1 MPVLCR
7 AYASV
12 SPWNV
17 RDLSFGDY
25 ARLLQALAEEAKAEA
40 KAMSPAK
47 G

>member
-17 RDLSFGDY
+17 RDLTLGDY
-25 ARLLQALAEEAKAEA
+25 SRLLQALAEEAKAA
-40 KAMSPAK
+40 AAVK
-47 G
+47 